1 MKNIYEI
8 LKGIDIEIPEE
19 KKTAF
24 EKELNGNYKT
34 VAELNQ
40 KAARITELED
50 QLNTAKTG
58 LKAFEGVDVES
69 LKGQITE
76 LTGKLTKAETDYQ
89 NKLTDMEFNNRLE
102 SAITGL
108 KGKNSKAIRAM
119 LDIDSLK
126 GSKNQAEDIKTA
138 LENVKKEN
146 DYLFETESKPGSYAG
161 GTGSGG
167 RNSQVSKFGDAN
179 ITAFARAAGVLEDK

>member
-1 MKNIYEI
+1 MKNIYDI
-8 LKGIDIEIPEE
+8 LKGFEIEIPED

-24 EKELNGNYKT
+24 EKELNANYKT
-34 VAELNQ
+34 VNEVTQ
-40 KAARITELED
+40 KESRITELED

-58 LKAFEGVDVES
+58 LKAFEGVDVDS

-76 LTGKLTKAETDYQ
+76 LTGKLSKAESDYQ
-89 NKLTDMEFNNRLE
+89 AKLSDMEFNNRLD

-126 GSKNQAEDIKTA
+126 GSKNQTDDIKSA
-138 LENVKKEN
+138 LEKVKQEN
-146 DYLFETESKPGSYAG
+146 DYLFESESKPGSYAG

-167 RNSQVSKFGDAN
+167 RSNQVSRFGGKD
-179 ITAFARAAGVLEDK
+179 ITAFARAAGLDVDK